1 MEVVGEKCACES
13 RESRE
18 SETEQYL
25 KNKELK
31 DAKKL
36 CRAEGSAEL
45 GDPFL

>member
-1 MEVVGEKCACES
+1 MVMEVVGEKCAC
-13 RESRE
+13 ESRE